1 MTGTKISKYMK
12 YVKRVLLILIAC
24 VLGIWV
30 WKMIFTTNVSYDNL
44 TRITHIKEMI
54 RLNTFEM
61 VNEFVYKD
69 TLDDIGV
76 VYNIKSRIT
85 IGFDLDNLKYRETD
99 GVLEV
104 ELPPANV
111 IDIHSLDCRLLDCY
125 NTGFT
130 GDLFGTPD
138 VSPQQWSQIR
148 SNMGKFIKQE
158 IQRKGYVERARKNAI
173 DNLAQLFHALKGDVR
188 IIDSQPEKTDI
199 EWGKMDFRQVQSK
212 LPE

>member
-1 MTGTKISKYMK
+1 MK
-12 YVKRVLLILIAC
+12 YVKRVMLILIAC

-85 IGFDLDNLKYRETD
+85 IGFDLDSLKYRETD

-111 IDIHSLDCRLLDCY
+111 IDIHSLDCRLSTIQEQARNRRQIQCGSTAECLDM
-125 NTGFT
+125 T
-130 GDLFGTPD
+130 
-138 VSPQQWSQIR
+138 VIR
-148 SNMGKFIKQE
+148 
-158 IQRKGYVERARKNAI
+158 A
-173 DNLAQLFHALKGDVR
+173 
-188 IIDSQPEKTDI
+188 
-199 EWGKMDFRQVQSK
+199 
-212 LPE
+212 

>member
-1 MTGTKISKYMK
+1 MAGTQKSYYMK
-12 YVKRVLLILIAC
+12 YVKKILLALVVCA
-24 VLGIWV
+24 VGVWV
-30 WKMIFTTNVSYDNL
+30 WKMTFTTNVSYDNL
-44 TRITHIKEMI
+44 TRITRIKEMI

-85 IGFDLDNLKYRETD
+85 IGFDLDSLSYREVD

-130 GDLFGTPD
+130 GDLFGAPD
-138 VSPQQWSQIR
+138 VSPQQWSRIR
-148 SNMGKFIKQE
+148 RDMEKYIKQE
-158 IQRKGYVERARKNAI
+158 IVRKGYVERARKNAI
-173 DNLAQLFHALKGDVR
+173 ENLAQLFHALKGDVR
-188 IIDSQPEKTDI
+188 IIDGQPQKTDI
-199 EWGKMDFRQVQSK
+199 EWGKMDFRQVQRK

>member
-44 TRITHIKEMI
+44 TRISHIKEMI

-85 IGFDLDNLKYRETD
+85 IGFDLDSLKYRETD
-99 GVLEV
+99 GVLEADYWTV
-104 ELPPANV
+104 TIP
-111 IDIHSLDCRLLDCY
+111 
-125 NTGFT
+125 
-130 GDLFGTPD
+130 DLQATCS
-138 VSPQQWSQIR
+138 VHR
-148 SNMGKFIKQE
+148 M
-158 IQRKGYVERARKNAI
+158 
-173 DNLAQLFHALKGDVR
+173 
-188 IIDSQPEKTDI
+188 
-199 EWGKMDFRQVQSK
+199 
-212 LPE
+212 

>member
-1 MTGTKISKYMK
+1 M
-12 YVKRVLLILIAC
+12 LLILIAC

-85 IGFDLDNLKYRETD
+85 IGFDLDSLKYRETD

-104 ELPPANV
+104 ELPPATSSTFIPWIADYWTV
-111 IDIHSLDCRLLDCY
+111 TIP
-125 NTGFT
+125 
-130 GDLFGTPD
+130 DL
-138 VSPQQWSQIR
+138 
-148 SNMGKFIKQE
+148 QE
-158 IQRKGYVERARKNAI
+158 TCSVHR
-173 DNLAQLFHALKGDVR
+173 
-188 IIDSQPEKTDI
+188 
-199 EWGKMDFRQVQSK
+199 M
-212 LPE
+212 

>member
-76 VYNIKSRIT
+76 VYNLS
-85 IGFDLDNLKYRETD
+85 L
-99 GVLEV
+99 
-104 ELPPANV
+104 
-111 IDIHSLDCRLLDCY
+111 IH
-125 NTGFT
+125 
-130 GDLFGTPD
+130 
-138 VSPQQWSQIR
+138 I
-148 SNMGKFIKQE
+148 
-158 IQRKGYVERARKNAI
+158 
-173 DNLAQLFHALKGDVR
+173 
-188 IIDSQPEKTDI
+188 
-199 EWGKMDFRQVQSK
+199 
-212 LPE
+212 